1 MEKPDSKRLQILV
14 AQLSNGDESSFREL
28 FELFSGK
35 IYHISR
41 KMRLSHEDAEGV
53 VQEVFLKIWKHR
65 QKLEPSLS
73 INAYLIAISRSII
86 IKKFKREARF
96 FAFQQ
101 YQIPLVDPVTSQG
114 PEDDLI
120 YSEFHHLSM
129 EIIEKLPPAQRQI
142 FKMRHLDNL
151 SVEEIADQL
160 NVSKRTVENQIY
172 RATKFFKSG
181 LSNLEIVSSSIWVI
195 ALNSIFD
202 SFIK

>member
-14 AQLSNGDESSFREL
+14 TQLSNGDESSFREL
-28 FELFSGK
+28 FDLFSGK

-41 KMRLSHEDAEGV
+41 KMRLNHEDAEGV

-65 QKLEPSLS
+65 QKLDPSLS

-101 YQIPLVDPVTSQG
+101 YQIPLVDSITSHG